1 MTEEHESAIEGNSL
15 TVDLYVCASTCGTHE
30 KQRTI
35 IQGVEALTEA
45 GLVDDFERYLWPG
58 RVTTTDDDAWC
69 TAAQETYD
77 EFASWARSEG
87 RSLGPAFTRRTVRN
101 EFSDQEYEV
110 IRFPV
115 LTLAV
120 RADGDVARVAPSGE
134 TERHYSV
141 EDCLDELR
149 TFEQPEDRPPT
160 LEP

>member
-1 MTEEHESAIEGNSL
+1 MTSHHEAEIEGNRL

-35 IQGVEALTEA
+35 LGAVEDLVEA
-45 GLVDDFERYLWPG
+45 GVVDEFERHLWPG
-58 RVTTTDDDAWC
+58 RITTTDDDAWC
-69 TAAQETYD
+69 TAARETYD

-87 RSLGPAFTRRTVRN
+87 RSLGPAFTRREVRN

-110 IRFPV
+110 IRFPL

-120 RADGDVARVAPSGE
+120 RADDDVVRLAPSGE

-141 EDCLDELR
+141 DDCLTELR
-149 TFEQPEDRPPT
+149 GLERREDRPPT